1 IDASKKDFM
10 MKNLSVEHFYSDA
23 FTASNNIEDNL

>member
-1 IDASKKDFM
+1 SKKDFM

-23 FTASNNIEDNL
+23 FTASK

>member
-1 IDASKKDFM
+1 
-10 MKNLSVEHFYSDA
+10 LSVEHFYSDA